1 MSATP
6 STGAVWAWT
15 AAMLVAATTAT
26 AQSNATMPPTEVPT
40 STVTPSPVPPTPRLG
55 DPAVSKIDDSGRL
68 QLFFA
73 PSCRAFDVAFRKA
86 VGVSVTCVDS
96 ASSIPQTEWTTM
108 SKDYVIL
115 NIPTGVRVT
124 ITESDDVALGR
135 LSITPMIKKSP
146 LPVIAFEPTTFKQ
159 LSGLGRL
166 FMQNVHLA
174 NPKVTMAIH
183 MRMSEL

>member
-15 AAMLVAATTAT
+15 ATMLVAATTAM

-40 STVTPSPVPPTPRLG
+40 STVTPSPSPVPPTPRLG

-73 PSCRAFDVAFRKA
+73 PSCLAFDVAFRKA

-96 ASSIPQTEWTTM
+96 ASSIPQTEWTTLI
-108 SKDYVIL
+108 KDYVIL

-124 ITESDDVALGR
+124 LTESDDVALGR
-135 LSITPMIKKSP
+135 L
-146 LPVIAFEPTTFKQ
+146 
-159 LSGLGRL
+159 
-166 FMQNVHLA
+166 
-174 NPKVTMAIH
+174 
-183 MRMSEL
+183 